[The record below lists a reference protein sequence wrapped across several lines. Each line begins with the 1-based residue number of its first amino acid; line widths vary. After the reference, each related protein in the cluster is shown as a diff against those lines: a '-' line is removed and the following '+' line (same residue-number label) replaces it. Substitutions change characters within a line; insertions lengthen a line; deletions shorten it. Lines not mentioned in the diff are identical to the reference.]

1 MINIKDNVALQVQRF
16 QTPTRMLQQHTH
28 HYRLDHNIYKP
39 DSSRIKSALGI
50 IQRLLVEDMSHATRE
65 ARRSLNLA
73 QKGMPI
79 FHTSFHAARVALSK
93 KGK

>member
-28 HYRLDHNIYKP
+28 HYRLDHNTYKP
-39 DSSRIKSALGI
+39 DSSCIKSALEI
-50 IQRLLVEDMSHATRE
+50 TQRLPVEDMSHATRE
-65 ARRSLNLA
+65 ARRSLNWA

-79 FHTSFHAARVALSK
+79 FHTSFHAAKVGLC
-93 KGK
+93 GHE